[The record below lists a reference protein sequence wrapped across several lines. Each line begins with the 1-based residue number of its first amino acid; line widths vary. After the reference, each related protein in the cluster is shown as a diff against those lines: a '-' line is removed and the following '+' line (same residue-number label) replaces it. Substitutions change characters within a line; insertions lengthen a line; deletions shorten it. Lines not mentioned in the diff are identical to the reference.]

1 MHCRIYILGQIRILI
16 QKLSKGN
23 IVPISLVETTRN
35 CHSSGEG
42 LLVQDVYLQNSE
54 IKYINNNYELS
65 VVCTTYPLRTLA
77 GLSFDPPVGA
87 FKFLDGLVFI
97 QMKMIRTPSLL

>member
-1 MHCRIYILGQIRILI
+1 M
-16 QKLSKGN
+16 
-23 IVPISLVETTRN
+23 T
-35 CHSSGEG
+35 
-42 LLVQDVYLQNSE
+42 
-54 IKYINNNYELS
+54 ELS

-97 QMKMIRTPSLL
+97 QMKMIRTPSHLQYVNNKYIISRYISK